1 MSNKIKIDSVT
12 GGSHKDDLKNCYFLP
27 AATAGTYNF
36 YDTNNNSLA
45 SNLTSGS
52 DFSFTL
58 DSHNWEITSFVISD
72 SAASGDWTNDVAS
85 ITAEEDGTF
94 QAQAGTGT
102 DAEEASSAA
111 TS

>member
-12 GGSHKDDLKNCYFLP
+12 GGSHKNDLKNCYFLP
-27 AATAGTYNF
+27 ATVTGTYNF

-45 SNLTSGS
+45 SNLTSGT
-52 DFSFTL
+52 DFSFNL
-58 DSHNWEITSFVISD
+58 DSHNWTITNFVISD
-72 SAASGDWTNDVAS
+72 SAASGDWTIPS
-85 ITAEEDGTF
+85 ITAEEDGSF

-102 DAEEASSAA
+102 DAEEASSAT

>member
-12 GGSHKDDLKNCYFLP
+12 GGSQKNDLKNCYFLP
-27 AATAGTYNF
+27 AAVAGTYNF

-52 DFSFTL
+52 DFSFSL

-72 SAASGDWTNDVAS
+72 SAASGDWSNDVAS

-102 DAEEASSAA
+102 DAEDAASAA

>member
-45 SNLTSGS
+45 SNLTSGT
-52 DFSFTL
+52 DFSFNL
-58 DSHNWEITSFVISD
+58 DSHNWTITNFVISD
-72 SAASGDWTNDVAS
+72 SAASGDWAIPS

>member
-12 GGSHKDDLKNCYFLP
+12 GGSHKNDLKNCYFLP
-27 AATAGTYNF
+27 ATVAGTYNF

-45 SNLTSGS
+45 SNLTSGT
-52 DFSFTL
+52 DFSFNL
-58 DSHNWEITSFVISD
+58 DSHNWTITNFVISD
-72 SAASGDWTNDVAS
+72 SAASGDWTIPS
-85 ITAEEDGTF
+85 ITAEEDGSF

>member
-12 GGSHKDDLKNCYFLP
+12 GGNHKNDLKNCYFLP
-27 AATAGTYNF
+27 AAVAGTYNF

-52 DFSFTL
+52 NFSFTL
-58 DSHNWEITSFVISD
+58 DSHNWQITSFVISD
-72 SAASGDWTNDVAS
+72 SAASGNWTNDSAG
-85 ITAEEDGTF
+85 ITASEDGSF

>member
-1 MSNKIKIDSVT
+1 MPNKIKIDRVT

-27 AATAGTYNF
+27 AAVAGNYDF

-45 SNLTSGS
+45 NNLTNGS

-58 DSHNWEITSFVISD
+58 DSHNWTITSFVISD
-72 SAASGDWTNDVAS
+72 SAASGNWSIPS
-85 ITAEEDGTF
+85 ITADESGTF
-94 QAQAGTGT
+94 QAQAGTGA

>member
-12 GGSHKDDLKNCYFLP
+12 GGSHKDDLKKCYFLP
-27 AATAGTYNF
+27 AAVAGTYNF

-72 SAASGDWTNDVAS
+72 SAASGDWTFPS

>member
-12 GGSHKDDLKNCYFLP
+12 GGSHKNDLKNCYFLP
-27 AATAGTYNF
+27 AAVAGTYNF

-45 SNLTSGS
+45 SNLTSGT
-52 DFSFTL
+52 DFSFNL
-58 DSHNWEITSFVISD
+58 DSHNWTITNFVISD
-72 SAASGDWTNDVAS
+72 SAASGDWTIPS

>member
-1 MSNKIKIDSVT
+1 MPNKIKIDSVT
-12 GGSHKDDLKNCYFLP
+12 GGGHKDDLKNCYFLP

-45 SNLTSGS
+45 SNLTSGT
-52 DFSFTL
+52 DFSFNL
-58 DSHNWEITSFVISD
+58 DSHNWTITNFVISD
-72 SAASGDWTNDVAS
+72 SAASGDWTIPS

>member
-1 MSNKIKIDSVT
+1 MPNKIKIDSVT

-27 AATAGTYNF
+27 AATAGNYDF

-45 SNLTSGS
+45 SNLANGS

-58 DSHNWEITSFVISD
+58 DSHNWSITSFVISD
-72 SAASGDWTNDVAS
+72 SAASGNWS
-85 ITAEEDGTF
+85 IPSPAEAEDGTF
-94 QAQAGTGT
+94 QAQAGPGV